1 MKVCSV
7 SEHNQSALVSEFALC
22 RTRGDIL
29 KTGSIYFLVRMQI
42 TRTLIEGD
50 FISDETRQFCA
61 R

>member
-7 SEHNQSALVSEFALC
+7 SEPNQSFLVIEFALC
-22 RTRGDIL
+22 RTLGDIQ
-29 KTGSIYFLVRMQI
+29 KTGSIYFLVRMHV